1 MKAEK
6 FLIINADDLGLHPYI
21 NQAIINAHQKGAVTS
36 TTLIA
41 SGSAFDE
48 AIQIALHAPNLS
60 VGAHLTLVGGLPP
73 VAAAN
78 LIPSLLTSGGVFR
91 DNHITFICDWL
102 QGKINQN
109 EIFIEWSAQIEKIQA
124 TGISVSHLDSHQH
137 LHVLPGLSEL
147 VLKVAKKY
155 SISAVRIPKEPFSFF
170 ATGPLAPMRILAR
183 DGLTLCA
190 HKAFNHWHSSLSSPE
205 HFFGMLAGGQMTLE
219 RWKKLIPLLPE
230 GSSEVM
236 VHPGANNL
244 ELGSSFSWHYQ
255 WQEELAALQSEEL
268 QEWLT
273 RYSVRLINY
282 RNLKNQ
288 NHIAIT

>member
-6 FLIINADDLGLHPYI
+6 FLIINADDFGLHSGI
-21 NQAIINAHQKGAVTS
+21 NQAIINAHQKGIVTS

-41 SGSAFDE
+41 SGPAFDE
-48 AIQIALHAPNLS
+48 AIQMALHTPNLS
-60 VGAHLTLVGGLPP
+60 VGVHLTLVGGLPSASTP
-73 VAAAN
+73 D
-78 LIPSLLTSGGVFR
+78 LIPSLLTSKAVFR
-91 DNHITFICDWL
+91 ENHVAFIRDWL
-102 QGKINQN
+102 QGKINPD

-124 TGISVSHLDSHQH
+124 KGIAISHFDSHQH

-147 VLKVAKKY
+147 VLKLAKKY
-155 SISAVRIPKEPFSFF
+155 SVSAIRLPKEPISFF

-190 HKAFNHWHSSLSSPE
+190 QKASSKWHPTLFSPD

-219 RWKKLIPLLPE
+219 RWKKLIPLLPK
-230 GSSEVM
+230 GVSEVM
-236 VHPGANNL
+236 VHPGINNL
-244 ELGSSFSWHYQ
+244 ELGSSFSWHYH

-273 RYSVRLINY
+273 KYSVQLINY
-282 RNLKNQ
+282 QNLKDP
-288 NHIAIT
+288 NHIAST